1 MRGELF
7 MKNFVWILA
16 LALLFVLAIGAQAP
30 KQDTRP
36 AWAFLVPD
44 VNIVVAETFG
54 PLPVVERN

>member
-1 MRGELF
+1 